1 MFDSLSPNRSRP
13 MVLLKRV
20 CQVFVATYLVIGAFA
35 TWRSYYQVHSLDLQ
49 TDNTVLRPGSMITT
63 NLVSY
68 ARNRID
74 VRLELIQG
82 NHLETLSAHQVLS
95 NEWALLDPRI
105 RRASQTVTLSQDLL
119 NRFEAKPVLMRV
131 TAFGRPQWGRT
142 PPPVVRELTM
152 EIQRN

>member
-1 MFDSLSPNRSRP
+1 MFESLSPTRSRP
-13 MVLLKRV
+13 MLLLKRV

-49 TDNTVLRPGSMITT
+49 TDSATLRPGSTITT
-63 NLVSY
+63 NLISY

-74 VRLELIQG
+74 VRLELIQD
-82 NHLETLSAHQVLS
+82 NHLEMLSAQQVPG

-119 NRFEAKPVLMRV
+119 NRFEPKPVVMRV

-142 PPPVVRELTM
+142 PPPVVRELVLDL
-152 EIQRN
+152 QPN